1 MKTQKK
7 KKERRPKDNTAD
19 KICREVLREFRRRVE
34 ESVPKLKKCLDLLS
48 EEEIWHR
55 PNVQTVSVGNLVLH
69 LCGNVR
75 QWILSGI
82 GNQPDRR
89 QRKKEFD
96 EKGPILREKLIGEL
110 DDLIMEVDKVLDGIN
125 PAMLVKK
132 RKVQGMDESGLGILI
147 HVVEH
152 FSYHVGQ
159 ITYVVKAQKNLDLKY
174 YEGMDLNKTA

>member
-1 MKTQKK
+1 MS
-7 KKERRPKDNTAD
+7 NAAD
-19 KICREVLREFRRRVE
+19 KICREVLGEFRRRLE
-34 ESVPKLKKCLDLLS
+34 ESVPKLKKCLDLLT

-89 QRKKEFD
+89 QRQKEFD
-96 EKGPILREKLIGEL
+96 EKGPILREKLIREL
-110 DDLIMEVDKVLDGIN
+110 DDLMMEVDKVLDGVN
-125 PAMLVKK
+125 LAMLVKK

-159 ITYVVKAQKNLDLKY
+159 ITYFVKTQKNLDLKY